1 MTTATPEPPA
11 AARPR
16 THGPRTSGPRPAPAR
31 AAGPRPGPRAAGQQ
45 RRQARTAAAFIAPF
59 AVLFAG
65 MYLAPIGYTVYQS
78 LFRVHHSGLGL
89 SAPTTVFAGL
99 SNYGTALDDPA
110 FRGSL
115 LRVLLIGIVQVPVM
129 LVLALVL
136 ALLLDARTTLFK
148 RFFRLAFFLP
158 YALPGVIGAIMWS
171 YLVAPGLSPI
181 TAAAHHLGL
190 QLNLTSNALLAPTIG
205 NMLTWGWTGYNM
217 LIIYSALQAIPAE
230 LSEAAKMDGCSPLRI
245 AWHIKIPMVRPALVL
260 TTVFSVIGTAQ
271 LYNEPAILHNVA
283 PNLSSDYTPIFA
295 AYDQINANNF
305 NAAAAESVILAVLA
319 FALSF
324 GFLKFMQRR
333 GEAL

>member
-11 AARPR
+11 VARP
-16 THGPRTSGPRPAPAR
+16 PRRPPHHV
-31 AAGPRPGPRAAGQQ
+31 

-65 MYLAPIGYTVYQS
+65 MYLAPIVYTVYQS
-78 LFRVHHSGLGL
+78 LFKTHHDGLGL

-99 SNYGTALDDPA
+99 GNYVTALDDPA

-115 LRVLLIGIVQVPVM
+115 LRVLLIGVVQVPVM
-129 LVLALVL
+129 LLLALAL
-136 ALLLDARTTLFK
+136 ALLLDARRTLFK

-181 TAAAHHLGL
+181 TAAAHHIGL
-190 QLNLTSNALLAPTIG
+190 HLDLTSNTMLAPTIG

-230 LSEAAKMDGCSPLRI
+230 LSEAARMDGCSPLRI
-245 AWHIKIPMVRPALVL
+245 AWHIKVPMVRPALVL

-295 AYDQINANNF
+295 AYDQINNNNF

-333 GEAL
+333 GETL